1 MLITIGGHRGRD
13 SMVVGLKPPVQS
25 VPISKKPPVQS
36 VPISI
41 VVSLNP
47 AYCEV
52 YSIQLFVIKFV
63 SNFRSVN
70 GFLSVFRF
78 PPPIK
83 LTTMI

>member
-36 VPISI
+36 VPISK
-41 VVSLNP
+41 VVSSNP

-52 YSIQLFVIKFV
+52 YSIQLYVI
-63 SNFRSVN
+63 NLSVTFDQSMAFSVYS
-70 GFLSVFRF
+70 GFLHQ
-78 PPPIK
+78 
-83 LTTMI
+83 